1 MLQEDSGCLR
11 LEEASP
17 NLVYL
22 KTIQS
27 VTDSR
32 SISIRNQLGTFTDSV
47 PYTGTELT
55 STAKEIIIL
64 KKPDLSHL
72 Q

>member
-1 MLQEDSGCLR
+1 MPM
-11 LEEASP
+11 A
-17 NLVYL
+17 N
-22 KTIQS
+22 QS
-27 VTDSR
+27 DART
-32 SISIRNQLGTFTDSV
+32 GSV